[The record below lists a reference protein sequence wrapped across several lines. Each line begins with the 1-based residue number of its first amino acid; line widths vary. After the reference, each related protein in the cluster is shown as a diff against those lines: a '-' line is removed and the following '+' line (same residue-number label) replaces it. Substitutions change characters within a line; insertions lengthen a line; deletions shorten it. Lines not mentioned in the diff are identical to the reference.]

1 MRVTD
6 QAIAAANNA
15 RVAVL
20 AFRGGSG
27 QPMALPVTPYVDG
40 DRIIVTSTLAYIRK
54 AELIRNDG
62 RVAMLAGGMH
72 VTGDAQV
79 FADPDGN
86 TFAERYLEQ
95 ELAKYPP
102 ARALVEMPD
111 HRKTLSWY
119 FGRAIIAIE
128 PRAAYEAFPAGDRC
142 TATRIDASGYPS
154 ILTLAPKLHRL
165 FEEAAAGDA
174 IPVPLRDGPLVVLL
188 HEESDDMSKLHQL
201 TLRGDVRAGILRV
214 DSRSG
219 SLGDEPAP
227 SIDYAARE
235 RRSRD
240 IMRDWPAVSAAS
252 PN

>member
-1 MRVTD
+1 
-6 QAIAAANNA
+6 
-15 RVAVL
+15 VAVL

-79 FADPDGN
+79 FADVDGDA
-86 TFAERYLEQ
+86 FVARYLDQ

-102 ARALVEMPD
+102 TRALVEIPD
-111 HRKTLSWY
+111 YRKALSWY
-119 FGRAIIAIE
+119 FGRAIIAVE
-128 PRAAYEAFPAGDRC
+128 PRDAYETFPADDRC

-154 ILTLAPKLHRL
+154 ILALAPKLHRF
-165 FEEAAAGDA
+165 FEDAAAGDVV
-174 IPVPLRDGPLVVLL
+174 PVPLRDGPLAVLL

-201 TLRGDVRAGILRV
+201 TLRGDVRSGILRV

-219 SLGDEPAP
+219 SLGDESAGPV
-227 SIDYAARE
+227 DYAARE
-235 RRSRD
+235 RRARA
-240 IMRDWPAVSAAS
+240 IMRDWPTLSAAS
-252 PN
+252 PK